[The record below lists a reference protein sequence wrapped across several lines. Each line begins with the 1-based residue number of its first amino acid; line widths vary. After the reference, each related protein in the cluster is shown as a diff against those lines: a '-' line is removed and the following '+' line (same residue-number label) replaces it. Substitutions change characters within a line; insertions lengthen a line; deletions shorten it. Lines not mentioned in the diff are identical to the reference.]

1 MTAPKGVAK
10 DRADPA
16 HFATRSLLSMCLAR
30 PPAEAATDRG
40 SSSGIWDRTDWS
52 GLQPQEAPSSSKK
65 KQLWLRHNYA
75 EDPMSLEV

>member
-1 MTAPKGVAK
+1 MRSGVEQNDEVIADGRCCGAVHHQRGTIMTAPKGVAK

-40 SSSGIWDRTDWS
+40 SSSGIWDRTD
-52 GLQPQEAPSSSKK
+52 
-65 KQLWLRHNYA
+65 
-75 EDPMSLEV
+75 